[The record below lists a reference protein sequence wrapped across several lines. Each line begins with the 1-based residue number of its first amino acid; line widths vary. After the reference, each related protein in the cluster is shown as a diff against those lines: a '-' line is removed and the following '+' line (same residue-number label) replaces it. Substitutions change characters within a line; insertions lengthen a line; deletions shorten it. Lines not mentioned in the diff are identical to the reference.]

1 MKCRIP
7 RLLCRIAC
15 FFEGVSKHPKTHKAL
30 TFPSQGFAMSK
41 SFCTFRQKFQTMT
54 KVHFRP
60 YITNQLILFPQRIDE
75 DIAENDPVRIISSVI
90 DHLDISCFHKLYK
103 CMGRC
108 PYHPKMMLK
117 VIVYA
122 YMNNIYSCRKIEKLL
137 SRDIHFIWLAGYE
150 KPDFIT
156 INRFR
161 NRVKDE
167 INKIFTQLVLILAE
181 KGFVTLDVEYV
192 DGTKIGS
199 KANKYTFVWRKTVEQ
214 NRAKLMKKIGVLL
227 DQINDCI
234 AQDNIA
240 KDEVVEF
247 CPSQLSEIS
256 SELNASL
263 KNPAT
268 EISKEEKS
276 RRKKAARELKKHSE
290 KLAEYNRNMEILG
303 DRNSYSK
310 TDKDATFM
318 HMKEDA
324 MGNGQT
330 KPGYNLQIATEN
342 QFITNFALFHN
353 PTDTLTYIPFMN
365 LFRERYGHFASTE
378 VADSGYGSEE
388 NYEFMDGNAA
398 DAYVKY
404 NRFHIEHRPRYAPD
418 PFCSENFYYNKEEDY
433 CVCPMG
439 QHMARTGS
447 CQKKSTSGHVSE
459 KATYTAQNC
468 KGCPLRC
475 LCFKANGDRR
485 VIERNHRLEAYKKRA
500 RELLTSEAGVRH
512 RGRRCIE
519 PEAVFGQMKYDMAY
533 RRFRHTG
540 KDKVNMDFAFFAI
553 AFNLKKMVAKSA

>member
-1 MKCRIP
+1 
-7 RLLCRIAC
+7 
-15 FFEGVSKHPKTHKAL
+15 
-30 TFPSQGFAMSK
+30 
-41 SFCTFRQKFQTMT
+41 MT

-60 YITNQLILFPQRIDE
+60 YITNQTILFPQRIDE

-103 CMGRC
+103 CTGRC

-137 SRDIHFIWLAGYE
+137 SRDIHFIWLSGYE

-167 INKIFTQLVLILAE
+167 INKIFTQLVLILAG

-192 DGTKIGS
+192 DGTKIES
-199 KANKYTFVWRKTVEQ
+199 KANKYTFVWRKTVER

-227 DQINDCI
+227 DQIDDCI

-247 CPSQLSEIS
+247 SPSQLSEIS

-353 PTDTLTYIPFMN
+353 PTDTLTYLSLI
-365 LFRERYGHFASTE
+365 
-378 VADSGYGSEE
+378 
-388 NYEFMDGNAA
+388 
-398 DAYVKY
+398 
-404 NRFHIEHRPRYAPD
+404 HI
-418 PFCSENFYYNKEEDY
+418 
-433 CVCPMG
+433 
-439 QHMARTGS
+439 
-447 CQKKSTSGHVSE
+447 
-459 KATYTAQNC
+459 
-468 KGCPLRC
+468 
-475 LCFKANGDRR
+475 
-485 VIERNHRLEAYKKRA
+485 
-500 RELLTSEAGVRH
+500 
-512 RGRRCIE
+512 
-519 PEAVFGQMKYDMAY
+519 
-533 RRFRHTG
+533 
-540 KDKVNMDFAFFAI
+540 
-553 AFNLKKMVAKSA
+553 